1 MYVISK
7 QLVADAFGVYYSGYV
22 EDCKRQVTKKLTKDL
37 LFKHDIKP
45 PYTNI
50 DQWNVKKC
58 KLPINVKYHVVIS
71 MIY

>member
-1 MYVISK
+1 VIKGFENYFGRRNIMYVISK

-22 EDCKRQVTKKLTKDL
+22 EDCKRQVTKKLAKDL

-50 DQWNVKKC
+50 D
-58 KLPINVKYHVVIS
+58 
-71 MIY
+71 